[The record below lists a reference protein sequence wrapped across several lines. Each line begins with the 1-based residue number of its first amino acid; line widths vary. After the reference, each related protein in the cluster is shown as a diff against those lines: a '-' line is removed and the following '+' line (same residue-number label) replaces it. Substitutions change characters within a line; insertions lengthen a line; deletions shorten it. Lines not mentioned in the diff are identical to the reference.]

1 MWVLVMRILGIDFSL
16 NIREDIDVDV
26 ILRMFR
32 PPKPT
37 LSSKESIVLEKI
49 PRFFLQIHKSSLPLH
64 RFPMG

>member
-1 MWVLVMRILGIDFSL
+1 MFS
-16 NIREDIDVDV
+16 RESVGVDV
-26 ILRMFR
+26 FSRMFR

-49 PRFFLQIHKSSLPLH
+49 LSSKESIVLEKILSFFLQIHKSSLPLH